1 MTDGIFTGA
10 FSLTEEIASYVR
22 DKILKGE
29 YGIGERIKENSL
41 AEELRVSR
49 TPVREAIKQL
59 ETEGLVECVPNR
71 GCFALGFTKQD
82 IEDIYAVRMTVE
94 VLAMKWA
101 VNKIT
106 EEEIKGL
113 QEEFDIM
120 EFYTKKGD
128 GHKVMELNKRFHEI
142 VYNASRSRFLVQIL
156 KSYQEY
162 VQQTRKAAVYC
173 ESNLKEILDE
183 HREILEA
190 VKARDEKKAVETI
203 LNHLTNSRIRAEVGM
218 KISKTDLMAIA
229 E

>member
-1 MTDGIFTGA
+1 MIDGIFSGA
-10 FSLTEEIASYVR
+10 FSLTEEIASYIR

-29 YGIGERIKENSL
+29 YEIGERIKENLL
-41 AEELRVSR
+41 ADELRVSR
-49 TPVREAIKQL
+49 TPVREAVKQL
-59 ETEGLVECVPNR
+59 ETEGLVECIPNR

-106 EEEIKGL
+106 KEEIRQL
-113 QEEFDIM
+113 QDKFDIM
-120 EFYTKKGD
+120 EFYTQKKN
-128 GHKVMELNKRFHEI
+128 GHKVMELNKEFHEI

-162 VQQTRKAAVYC
+162 VQRTRKVTVYC
-173 ESNLKEILDE
+173 EKNLKEILEE
-183 HREILEA
+183 HKGILEA
-190 VKARDEKKAVETI
+190 IRARDEKKAVETI
-203 LNHLTNSRIRAEVGM
+203 LIHLTNSQIRAEVGM
-218 KISKTDLMAIA
+218 KVSKTDLMAMA